1 VVNGVQVSWTL
12 PEPATYFLGF
22 LAALQL
28 LIIAVVGL
36 LLAGI
41 AALIGAAGSRSRS
54 ALVGG

>member
-1 VVNGVQVSWTL
+1 
-12 PEPATYFLGF
+12 
-22 LAALQL
+22 
-28 LIIAVVGL
+28 VGL